1 MESSITILLA
11 QTIEDPPVWQR
22 FNEAFTEGHTDF
34 DCAKMSPNRAVL
46 KKKHKASTASARS
59 SRSRT
64 ASTRRVTRKTTPRK
78 QIRLLIADDHAL
90 ILEGLAATIGR
101 QDDMTVVAK
110 ASNGREAVEMWS
122 MHRPDVSLLD
132 LRMPELNGV
141 GVIREVRDLDV
152 SARVIVHTTY
162 DTDEEIYQAVRAG
175 AKAYL
180 LKDAPLEELLDAIRK
195 VHAGETCIP
204 PALGAKL
211 ASRMSGEAMT
221 GREMDVL
228 RLLARGKSNKEIG
241 STLFISETT
250 VKTHVRSIF
259 AKLSVVSRTEA
270 IAAANQR
277 GVIQL

>member
-1 MESSITILLA
+1 MKTKAKKSKT
-11 QTIEDPPVWQR
+11 PVASR
-22 FNEAFTEGHTDF
+22 
-34 DCAKMSPNRAVL
+34 KRAAP
-46 KKKHKASTASARS
+46 K
-59 SRSRT
+59 RT
-64 ASTRRVTRKTTPRK
+64 ATRKIPARPK
-78 QIRLLIADDHAL
+78 IRLLIADDHAL

-110 ASNGREAVEMWS
+110 AGNGREAVELWS
-122 MHRPDVSLLD
+122 THRPDVSLLD
-132 LRMPELNGV
+132 LRMPKLNGV

-211 ASRMSGEAMT
+211 ASRMSGAAMT
-221 GREMDVL
+221 SREMDVL
-228 RLLARGKSNKEIG
+228 RLLARGRSNKEIG
-241 STLFISETT
+241 TTLFISETT

-259 AKLSVVSRTEA
+259 AKLNVLSRTEA
-270 IAAANQR
+270 IASANQR
-277 GVIQL
+277 GLIQL